1 MKAMRAGSDASKR
14 GDRRRG
20 EGVYELNKLA
30 AAVNSADM
38 DLEKLWA
45 VAEYAEAENAE
56 QLAQLAKV
64 STLFTLC

>member
-1 MKAMRAGSDASKR
+1 MKATSGSDASKEIAAE
-14 GDRRRG
+14 

-56 QLAQLAKV
+56 QACTACEKYRLLH
-64 STLFTLC
+64 LC